1 MSFASKCRSAAA
13 CLQRG
18 SHAPTS
24 SEIIVRWGS
33 PCPNRLQ
40 QHKSTALPQ
49 NSGVRSRDGC
59 NARRKQCP
67 RSCAAPGHLIQGSP
81 ASSQQ
86 YTGVDPSGRLQ
97 RAIRH
102 MARCNVQ
109 IRHMAEQ
116 AVETCMISITELCN
130 PYLLWAFGSLTKTG
144 LATYGSM
151 VFPELAPPERAKKK
165 RARGR
170 VISPSRSGLSF
181 VPQETL
187 GLN

>member
-59 NARRKQCP
+59 NARRKRCP

-81 ASSQQ
+81 RVLAAVHWSRSFRQVA
-86 YTGVDPSGRLQ
+86 TCNPAHGTLQ
-97 RAIRH
+97 RA
-102 MARCNVQ
+102 
-109 IRHMAEQ
+109 
-116 AVETCMISITELCN
+116 N
-130 PYLLWAFGSLTKTG
+130 PAHGRASSGDLYDQYNGTLQSLLTWAFGSLTK
-144 LATYGSM
+144 LD
-151 VFPELAPPERAKKK
+151 
-165 RARGR
+165 
-170 VISPSRSGLSF
+170 
-181 VPQETL
+181 
-187 GLN
+187 